1 MKLNIIITSA
11 MIAAASVVEGF
22 VANRNSIRA
31 PRYTTLAAADETK
44 SDDDATMCL
53 ITGASRGIGKCIAH
67 ELNRAGNVKII
78 INDITPMKETAE
90 EVSAYHVFA
99 ITCPLITGLH
109 YIICLAH

>member
-1 MKLNIIITSA
+1 MKLHIIITSA

-44 SDDDATMCL
+44 SDDDATVCL
-53 ITGASRGIGKCIAH
+53 ITGASRGISKCIAH

-78 INDITPMKETAE
+78 INDIAPMKERQRRW
-90 EVSAYHVFA
+90 VHIMS
-99 ITCPLITGLH
+99 LQ
-109 YIICLAH
+109 